1 MGKCCVASA
10 EHPSRTC
17 PGGLQ
22 EASPACPA
30 PCSWGR
36 GLEHSRPFLI
46 PSGGRTRPELELG
59 PWGGCWARTVPG
71 ASCRGASA
79 VTKPQGL
86 ELSWQNG
93 LRRERGR
100 DAEAPVSPW
109 KRSGRRARLLPR
121 RGLELSP
128 GGLLAAWFGLSQA
141 QRQAALISGK
151 RLAGFLQQI
160 SLSSLDRQLGN
171 FKKSSQQM
179 SHSVCKWEK

>member
-17 PGGLQ
+17 PGGLR

-71 ASCRGASA
+71 ASCRGDSA
-79 VTKPQGL
+79 VTKPRGL
-86 ELSWQNG
+86 ELSWRNG